1 MEKLKKFTFFAI
13 FILINSFIVSSA
25 KDISDNIIN
34 QYYSSIYD
42 NQEITDMDLDTFV
55 TGTIIPSSATSY
67 KVKLNDT
74 EHIFFDFQNELSCL
88 YITIDDNTT
97 DDGHLMNS
105 DSYDFQFCS
114 NGTYNFF
121 ILNKTDINEK
131 RHEEEETSIE
141 GLNLIITVANENAT
155 FDSDFYA
162 LKVSLQKSVINIL
175 DIKSSHKMLCKTE
188 TINGKNR
195 CLFVFDTNDT
205 ELNGKNLIIYST
217 PYMYQRTEKDFYFY
231 ADYINKSVYDQWDTE
246 YLMSN
251 IPNNES
257 LYNNSNNINLLNI
270 QDLNTSYYLYISV
283 ESNETILEII
293 AQTVSLDDNI
303 TLPTMNDIKFYSINE
318 TSNTNIKD
326 LIEDKGC
333 ISMSIITIYGKAS
346 IKLGNTQS
354 IEHITDTI
362 ENQLIFNLDLDLYHE
377 DGQLIINNLL
387 DNNETEYIFYISY
400 TNKTSNKL
408 KELSFGKSSK
418 LISNDNQYTDFIL
431 YQTLPTLVTP
441 LDINIQLYDANFVSY
456 SDVEN
461 IDIDIDIIIISKED
475 LYKLKLDND
484 NISAFNTTIKSK
496 FNNIYLASNIHL
508 TSEDIV
514 SFGIDDNPY
523 IIIHI
528 SNITASSH
536 DIVFGFTISQ
546 MNNLMYP
553 SERIYHFGQLNDKNI
568 MVYKLKGKTNYH
580 LMRLEF
586 SAETDKI
593 GWTVKRTNDS
603 ENYKHNDTDLSFVTE
618 KWVNGREL
626 LTMYIERGED
636 IYLTIFKK
644 DIYLTIFKNDDQFEY
659 DNSITNFVFKYISS
673 VKNGDFKNYHVKQA
687 CLAYE
692 QNKVLINKINKL
704 PSYAKAS
711 YYLKIIHKTDYID
724 GEGLNTIAFIES
736 KPNITYSGNEEK
748 TEISFE
754 IGQDVIDRSESYYL
768 NAYCVIN
775 ENSTNY
781 EYVSYNGLF
790 IKGQK
795 IEEVNVGLIWAS
807 VIIAGVIF
815 LLILIRCIRY
825 CYKTC
830 CDYY

>member
-1 MEKLKKFTFFAI
+1 MVI
-13 FILINSFIVSSA
+13 
-25 KDISDNIIN
+25 
-34 QYYSSIYD
+34 
-42 NQEITDMDLDTFV
+42 
-55 TGTIIPSSATSY
+55 
-67 KVKLNDT
+67 
-74 EHIFFDFQNELSCL
+74 
-88 YITIDDNTT
+88 
-97 DDGHLMNS
+97 
-105 DSYDFQFCS
+105 
-114 NGTYNFF
+114 
-121 ILNKTDINEK
+121 NKTDINEK
-131 RHEEEETSIE
+131 RHESEETSIE
-141 GLNLIITVANENAT
+141 GLNLIITVANEKAT
-155 FDSDFYA
+155 FDFDFYA
-162 LKVSLQKSVINIL
+162 LKVSLQKPVINIL
-175 DIKSSHKMLCKTE
+175 EINSPHKMLCKTE

-195 CLFVFDTNDT
+195 CLFVFATNDT

-217 PYMYQRTEKDFYFY
+217 PYIYQKTEKDFYFY

-246 YLMSN
+246 YLINN

-293 AQTVSLDDNI
+293 AQTVSLDEKI

-318 TSNTNIKD
+318 ISKTDIKD
-326 LIEDKGC
+326 LIKEVEGC

-346 IKLGNTQS
+346 IRLGDTKS

-362 ENQLIFNLDLDLYHE
+362 ENQLIFNLNLNLYQ
-377 DGQLIINNLL
+377 DTDQLIINNLY

-418 LISNDNQYTDFIL
+418 LISSDNQYTDFIL
-431 YQTLPTLVTP
+431 YQSLPTVVTP
-441 LDINIQLYDANFVSY
+441 LDINIQLYDADFLSY
-456 SDVEN
+456 NDVEN
-461 IDIDIDIIIISKED
+461 INIDIDIIIISEED
-475 LYKLKLDND
+475 LYKLKLNND
-484 NISAFNTTIKSK
+484 NISTFNTTIKSK
-496 FNNIYLASNIHL
+496 FDNIYLASNIHL
-508 TSEDIV
+508 ISEDIV
-514 SFGIDDNPY
+514 SFDVDDNPY
-523 IIIHI
+523 IIIYI
-528 SNITASSH
+528 SNITASNH

-553 SERIYHFGQLNDKNI
+553 SERIYHFGQLNDKDI

-586 SAETDKI
+586 SAETGQI
-593 GWTVKRTNDS
+593 GWSVKRTNDS
-603 ENYKHNDTDLSFVTE
+603 VNYDHNDTDLSFVTE

-636 IYLTIFKK
+636 IYLTIFKANKPNDK
-644 DIYLTIFKNDDQFEY
+644 DYN
-659 DNSITNFVFKYISS
+659 NITNFVFKYISS

-687 CLAYE
+687 CLAYD

-711 YYLKIIHKTDYID
+711 YYLKIIHGNDYID
-724 GEGLNTIAFIES
+724 GEGLNTIALIES
-736 KPNITYSGNEEK
+736 KPNITYSGDEDGN

-754 IGQDVIDRSESYYL
+754 IGQDVINRKNSYYYL

-781 EYVSYNGLF
+781 EYVSYNGLY
-790 IKGQK
+790 IARKDSY
-795 IEEVNVGLIWAS
+795 EVNVGLIWAS
-807 VIIAGVIF
+807 VIIAGLIF
-815 LLILIRCIRY
+815 LLILFRCIRY

-830 CDYY
+830 YY